1 MARPAQVVVLNE
13 RQRMALEHLA
23 RSRKLER
30 RLAERVQVVL
40 WSAEGRSGVAQAGAL
55 GVDPQRVNRWR
66 RRFAA
71 AQEKV
76 AAASGPEVSDDELE
90 AVLLDVLGDE
100 ERCGVPPK
108 FSAEQLTQIVALACR
123 PPKEV
128 GVPVTHWT
136 PKELAIE
143 ATRQGIVES
152 ISVRHIA
159 RFFGGG
165 RSQASSLHV
174 LAESQSQA
182 RRPGSSRG
190 PGEGNLRPIRVG
202 VGAARAGG
210 ARRVD

>member
-76 AAASGPEVSDDELE
+76 AAASGPEVSDRDFGPRGNGQ
-90 AVLLDVLGDE
+90 VLRG
-100 ERCGVPPK
+100 ERRC
-108 FSAEQLTQIVALACR
+108 I
-123 PPKEV
+123 
-128 GVPVTHWT
+128 
-136 PKELAIE
+136 
-143 ATRQGIVES
+143 
-152 ISVRHIA
+152 
-159 RFFGGG
+159 
-165 RSQASSLHV
+165 
-174 LAESQSQA
+174 
-182 RRPGSSRG
+182 
-190 PGEGNLRPIRVG
+190 
-202 VGAARAGG
+202 
-210 ARRVD
+210 